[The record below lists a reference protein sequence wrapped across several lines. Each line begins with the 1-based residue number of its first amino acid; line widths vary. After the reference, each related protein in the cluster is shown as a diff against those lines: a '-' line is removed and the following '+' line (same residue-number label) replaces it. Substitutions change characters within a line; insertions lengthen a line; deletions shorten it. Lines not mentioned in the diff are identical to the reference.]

1 MTTKAYRPTS
11 DRVHEQGV
19 LFEAT
24 DGREGG
30 TLEGR
35 PVVILTT
42 TVAKTGNLTVH
53 PEAILQDGA
62 TVYRLSD
69 GMLA

>member
-1 MTTKAYRPTS
+1 MTTAYQPTS
-11 DRVHEQGV
+11 DRVGEQV
-19 LFEAT
+19 AAYEAT

-42 TVAKTGNLTVH
+42 IGVKCGNIRKYPVMRIKHKPTDH
-53 PEAILQDGA
+53 
-62 TVYRLSD
+62 R
-69 GMLA
+69 